1 MKPAAG
7 PASGP
12 PSADEAQQI
21 IETADASLLDIVDH
35 VLNQGVVISGAIVI
49 GVADVD
55 LIYLGLSVVLC
66 SADLVQVRRT
76 KE

>member
-7 PASGP
+7 PASG
-12 PSADEAQQI
+12 DEAQQI

-35 VLNQGVVISGAIVI
+35 VLNQGVVITGDIVI

-66 SADLVQVRRT
+66 SADRVQGRRT

>member
-1 MKPAAG
+1 MKHAG
-7 PASGP
+7 
-12 PSADEAQQI
+12 DQTQQI
-21 IETADASLLDIVDH
+21 IDQADASLLDIVDH
-35 VLNQGVVISGAIVI
+35 ILNQGVVISGDVVI

-66 SADLVQVRRT
+66 SADRVQGRRT

>member
-1 MKPAAG
+1 MKPVAASLG
-7 PASGP
+7 GH
-12 PSADEAQQI
+12 EAQQI
-21 IETADASLLDIVDH
+21 IDTADASLLDIIDH
-35 VLNQGVVISGAIVI
+35 VLNQGVVITGDIVI

-66 SADLVQVRRT
+66 SADRVQGPRI

>member
-1 MKPAAG
+1 MK
-7 PASGP
+7 
-12 PSADEAQQI
+12 EAQQI
-21 IETADASLLDIVDH
+21 IDTADASLLDIIDH
-35 VLNQGVVISGAIVI
+35 VLNQGVVITGDIVI

-66 SADLVQVRRT
+66 SADRVQPRRA